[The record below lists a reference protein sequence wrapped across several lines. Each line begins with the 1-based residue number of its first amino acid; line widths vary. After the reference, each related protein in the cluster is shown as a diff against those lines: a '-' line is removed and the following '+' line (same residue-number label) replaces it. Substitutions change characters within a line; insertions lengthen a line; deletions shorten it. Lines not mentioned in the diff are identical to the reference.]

1 MISVHGKARRDMRGA
16 SPGYSLQ
23 DRYLSQF
30 YFRIDF
36 PDNGSFIAIE
46 TPQASGIVSADL
58 DLGPAAL
65 QLALFVSRHS
75 RRLTGNCANLP
86 LEFQPAVS

>member
-1 MISVHGKARRDMRGA
+1 MG
-16 SPGYSLQ
+16 
-23 DRYLSQF
+23 QF

-36 PDNGSFIAIE
+36 LENGSFIALEI
-46 TPQASGIVSADL
+46 PQASGIVSADL

-65 QLALFVSRHS
+65 RLALFVNQHS

-86 LEFQPAVS
+86 LEFQLAVK